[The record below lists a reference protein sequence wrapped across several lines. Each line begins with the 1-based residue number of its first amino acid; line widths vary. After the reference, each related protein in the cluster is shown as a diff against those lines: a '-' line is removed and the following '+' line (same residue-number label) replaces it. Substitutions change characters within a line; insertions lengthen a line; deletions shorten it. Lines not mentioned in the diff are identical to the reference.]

1 MQLTVRGN
9 EIAGLLDRA
18 PASVRV
24 LSLDCFDTLIW
35 RTTHSP
41 HDVFAALDLPGGGIE
56 PRQWAEQLAR
66 RVAYNRREAIEIG
79 LEEIYATLLPQ
90 ADADTVRA
98 QAAAE
103 LAHEARH
110 AFAYRPVVELIA
122 EAKRRG
128 LTVAIVSDMYLSE
141 AEIRAHIAAAAG
153 ADVLAMI
160 DRVFVSGAHGLGKND
175 GLFDVVLAEL
185 GVRGDEVLHVGDNRR
200 ADHDSA
206 AKHGLHAVHF
216 QQFDAAAEQRLRHE
230 AAAAVMIDP
239 AARVSRPVHQ
249 PHRAAVSLRRCD
261 DPAYALGHD
270 VLGPVMRIFADWL
283 KGELDDQAAALGR
296 PVKPLFVMR
305 DGWLPFRV
313 FDALYP
319 DAGAATVEISRFVAG
334 RASIHDD
341 DSLDRYLGEWLD
353 KLPPHILARHLMLF
367 ENEVAPF
374 AKLNGKPATQAF
386 KAFLAKRDTR
396 AKIVKRCGAFG
407 ERLIA
412 HLTRAGVA
420 PGDAVMLV
428 DIGFNGTVQNIVTPV
443 LRDRMG
449 LAVSGRYLFLRET
462 QRSGLDKR
470 GMLDVARFDNRTLHG
485 LSTAVVAVEQLCNVA
500 QGSCVGFDVN
510 GASVREQ
517 VDGKAAQ
524 SEVRDQAQTGALDF
538 ARDADA
544 GVLRPAATDTLD
556 ARIGAAAATLTRLFF
571 LPSAAEVALFGSF
584 SFDANLGSH
593 QATALIDTDASG
605 RALRRHGV
613 AFVNEGRRMFLAADL
628 HRQGLPLTLASF
640 AAHRFGLDLRMTDFE
655 VGGIEVGVVLMTAT
669 EQLVQ
674 PMTAY
679 PTCDGF
685 YRLQVPIGPSR
696 PAVAIQFGRLAP
708 WVEIEELAIERLVA
722 DGEAKGARVA
732 VAPIVDAME
741 AMDDGLWRATPA
753 GFALVQAPPQ
763 LNGPLVMT
771 AVFRPIGTR
780 ATAAAVR
787 LAA

>member
-1 MQLTVRGN
+1 MQLTVRGK

-18 PASVRV
+18 PAGVTV

-35 RTTHSP
+35 RTTHAP

-66 RVAYNRREAIEIG
+66 RVAWNRREAIEIG

-103 LAHEARH
+103 LAHEARY

-141 AEIRAHIAAAAG
+141 AEIRAHIASAAG
-153 ADVLAMI
+153 ADVVAMI

-175 GLFDVVLAEL
+175 GLFDIVLAKL
-185 GVRGDEVLHVGDNRR
+185 GVSGDQVLHLGDNRR

-206 AKHGLHAVHF
+206 TRHGLHAVHF
-216 QQFDAAAEQRLRHE
+216 QQFDGATEQRLRHE
-230 AAAAVMIDP
+230 ASAAVMIDP

-249 PHRAAVSLRRCD
+249 PHRAAVSLRRSD
-261 DPAYALGHD
+261 APAYALGHD
-270 VLGPVMRIFADWL
+270 VLGPVMRTFADWL
-283 KGELDDQAAALGR
+283 KGELDAQAAALGR

-305 DGWLPFRV
+305 DGWLPYRV

-341 DSLDRYLGEWLD
+341 ASLDRYLGEWLD

-367 ENEVAPF
+367 ENEVA
-374 AKLNGKPATQAF
+374 AVARIKDHKAAR
-386 KAFLAKRDTR
+386 KAFAAFVAQPAMR
-396 AKIVKRCGAFG
+396 AKIVRRCRGFG

-412 HLTRAGVA
+412 HLARAGVA
-420 PGDAVMLV
+420 RGDAVMLV
-428 DIGFNGTVQNIVTPV
+428 DIGFNGTVQNIVAPV
-443 LRDRMG
+443 LEARMG

-500 QGSCVGFDVN
+500 QGSCIGFEVN
-510 GASVREQ
+510 GVPIREQ

-524 SEVRDQAQTGALDF
+524 SVVRDEAQTGALDF

-544 GVLRPAATDTLD
+544 GVLRPAAADTLD

-571 LPSAAEVALFGSF
+571 LPSADEVALFGQF

-593 QATALIDTDASG
+593 EATALIDADASG

-613 AFVNEGRRMFLAADL
+613 GFVNEQRRMFLAGDL

-655 VGGIEVGVVLMTAT
+655 VGGIEIGVVLMTAT

-674 PMTAY
+674 PIPAW

-696 PAVAIQFGRLAP
+696 PAVAIQFGALAP
-708 WVEIEELAIERLVA
+708 WIEIEELAVERLVG
-722 DGEAKGARVA
+722 DGDAKAPRYA
-732 VAPIVDAME
+732 VTPIVDAME
-741 AMDDGLWRATPA
+741 AMDDGLWRAAPA

-763 LNGPLVMT
+763 LTGPLVMT
-771 AVFRPIGTR
+771 AVFRPIGKR
-780 ATAAAVR
+780 EASPVR